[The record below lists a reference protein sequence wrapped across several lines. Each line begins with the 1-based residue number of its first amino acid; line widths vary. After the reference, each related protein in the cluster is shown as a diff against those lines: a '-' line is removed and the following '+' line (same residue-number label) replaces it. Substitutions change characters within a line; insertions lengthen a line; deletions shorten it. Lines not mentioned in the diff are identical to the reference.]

1 MNRIYEAYTGA
12 LGDLT
17 AQKIRRRVGWICS
30 KASGDRVLEVGCGQ
44 GITGILLGREGK
56 NVIGMDTD
64 RGAVRYAAARL
75 AEETESVRQ
84 RVEFRQESF
93 QHYQTGNRFDTV
105 ILGQSLTELLHPEL
119 YIEKAWECLQDGGAL
134 IVTVPFGFDAHK
146 QTAQVFYYAA
156 LREILGDQFT
166 VTETVLLD
174 QWIGLALKKKQDP
187 TYDGSISR
195 TEGLLLEQAFYQ
207 KEKVLNEELEEERAL
222 RAQENKKYSAQL
234 KQLEQDNQELTESV
248 KSLQGKLADSDRKV
262 RQTQNEKRT
271 VEKKYKDLA
280 NSKLGKLALWYWGLK
295 SKKKSATKPA
305 AVQKATVSA
314 APVAKAP
321 TPIAKAVMRTTL
333 PSITVVIPTYRKND
347 TIEESVDSVLQQDYP
362 ADKLEII
369 LAVNGKDEAYAQWLK
384 KCYCENPQVRVIY
397 TPVPGLSSARNYSKA
412 FIQTEYVTYLDD
424 DDYFTRGFLKAMTQN
439 MTKNTSVVCGRMID
453 LLPDGTLDEDTYIVS
468 AMKKAGTG
476 VHREPWS
483 LHTLFSSFN
492 AKLYHVSLLL
502 NVWGDFDT
510 QLQNTEDVVFWTEN
524 IYKPL
529 EDIII
534 SDSES
539 AEAYVRRKVENSM
552 SRPTGEKAFAF
563 YIAERINLIERYEK
577 ELLKED
583 RSLEYKRFVLNK
595 IDAAQ
600 SFMHRFYESC
610 DQKEQEAARVLIGKS
625 QSIFLNKSL
634 FAEKRAIAFCHNFSP
649 AVDASAFVA
658 SKRLSQIDT
667 YLGTNV
673 AWTVVCADM
682 AKSRERDVAWEQFF
696 AKYRYAQKRVVP
708 GATYFNEAAQVDWA
722 QRAFEM
728 VQNEEVPYIYSR
740 SMWAGSH
747 VAAMKYKEAYPN
759 CTWIAEF
766 SDPVYMGTDNNPRRA
781 SKVYEGEQ
789 EYLNTFWKDLE
800 SGVFQKADRII
811 FTNANQMEYMLQ
823 NNPAGETAGVREK
836 ALIWHHPRIDS
847 RYADIVPTNYDL
859 NQAYINI
866 GYFGTFYQNRSAD
879 AILMFLEN
887 PMVHLHI
894 FTNVTAELEKQMR
907 EISNRIHLH
916 PLVSH
921 LEVFSISKKMDYLFL
936 NDIQFPGE
944 ITPYLP
950 SKLADYLSVDTPVL
964 GLVYPNTPMNS
975 MVDDRLIKFD
985 ASDFNFVK
993 SLRKKW
999 TAQTNKDE

>member
-384 KCYCENPQVRVIY
+384 QRYEIEQRVLVVHTA
-397 TPVPGLSSARNYSKA
+397 TPGAGSGRNYAKK
-412 FIQTEYVTYLDD
+412 FIQTEFVTYLDD
-424 DDYFTRGFLKAMTQN
+424 DDYFTKGYLREMAKNITL
-439 MTKNTSVVCGRMID
+439 NTSVVCGRLVD
-453 LLPDGTLDEDTYIVS
+453 LLPDGTIDQDTYLV
-468 AMKKAGTG
+468 KALKNAGAG
-476 VHREPWS
+476 VHATPWKVQS
-483 LHTLFSSFN
+483 MFSSPC
-492 AKLYHVSLLL
+492 AKLYHVSQLL
-502 NVWGDFDT
+502 NVWGDFDESLT
-510 QLQNTEDVVFWTEN
+510 HTEDVVFWVEN
-524 IYKPL
+524 MDKPMG
-529 EDIII
+529 DTVVCDH
-534 SDSES
+534 DSQ
-539 AEAYVRRKVENSM
+539 EAYVRRKLDDSR
-552 SRPTGEKAFAF
+552 SRPIGEKAFAF
-563 YIAERINLIERYEK
+563 YVTDRIQLIERYAR
-577 ELLKED
+577 ELLKEG
-583 RSLEYKRFVLNK
+583 RSLEYRCFVLNK
-595 IDAAQ
+595 IDAATQ
-600 SFMHRFYESC
+600 IMLRYFESC
-610 DQKEQEAARVLIGKS
+610 TKEEQELARKLIN
-625 QSIFLNKSL
+625 QSECLFLNKSL
-634 FAEKRAIAFCHNFSP
+634 FAKKRAIAFCHNFAP

-658 SKRLSQIDT
+658 SKRLNQINKH
-667 YLGTNV
+667 LGEPV

-682 AKSRERDVAWEQFF
+682 AKNRAKDVQWDMFF
-696 AKYRYAQKRVVP
+696 ARYQYAEKLVVP
-708 GATYFNEAAQVDWA
+708 GNVYFNEAAQVAWA
-722 QRAFEM
+722 EKAFEM
-728 VQNEEVPYIYSR
+728 VRDDEVPYIYSR
-740 SMWAGSH
+740 SMWVGSH
-747 VAAMKYKEAYPN
+747 VAALKYKQAHPN
-759 CTWIAEF
+759 TMWIAEF
-766 SDPVYMGTDNNPRRA
+766 SDPIYMGTDDQPRKP
-781 SKVYEGEQ
+781 SKEFTGDEA
-789 EYLNTFWKDLE
+789 YLNTFWKDVE
-800 SGVFQKADRII
+800 TAVFQNADQII
-811 FTNANQMEYMLQ
+811 FTNANQLTYMLQ
-823 NNPAGETAGVREK
+823 YNPVDVNVHDK
-836 ALIWHHPRIDS
+836 ALVWHHPRIS
-847 RYADIVPTNYDL
+847 ASYADIVPTNYAL
-859 NQAYINI
+859 NDANINI
-866 GYFGTFYQNRSAD
+866 GYFGTFYHNRSAD

-894 FTNVTAELEKQMR
+894 FTNVTPELEKQMK
-907 EISNRIHLH
+907 EVSERIHLH

-921 LEVFSISKKMDYLFL
+921 LEVFGISKKMDYLFL

-944 ITPYLP
+944 LTPYLP

-964 GLVYPNTPMNS
+964 GLVYPNTPMSVMEERN
-975 MVDDRLIKFD
+975 LIKFD
-985 ASDFNFVK
+985 PMDKDFVRK
-993 SLRKKW
+993 LRKKW
-999 TAQTNKDE
+999 DFPDTTKE